1 MNSYLGL
8 VSEYAKVH
16 KKKNRLTV
24 ICIAISVMLVTAIFG
39 MADMSIKAQI
49 NEYIR
54 QNGNFHA
61 TIIGTS
67 DSIAEQ
73 IDNRDDVKVSGFSR
87 VTEDTNFQG
96 KELFVQ
102 GGEQDMA
109 EQMNLNVT
117 EGTYPASTQEAL
129 LDRLGLEQFNLSIGD
144 TIEVSFSDGHTRQ
157 FKITGT
163 YRDFSSLKGKDAHGL
178 LLSMAGMR
186 SLPSNLL
193 YKEYYH
199 IQFKSGVNINRALS
213 EIKSEYGLTDKQV
226 STNTRLLGLMGQSDD
241 SSMRDL
247 YLMAVILFIL
257 VAMAGTFMIASSFN
271 MSILERTQF
280 FGLLRCLGATKK
292 QIKRYIRLEGFQYC
306 LKGIPIGLLIGCM
319 ALWIAIFFLNTLS
332 IQDIPPMPMLQ
343 VSWSGIAAGTVIGVL
358 VVMIA
363 SSSPAKNAAKVS
375 PQAAVTG
382 NINHTNNLHINK
394 ASNTN
399 WFHVDTAMG
408 FRHAFSNKKSMV
420 FIGGSFAISIISF
433 LCFTVLIT
441 FMNHA
446 LNPLKPHAPD
456 LSIMSSQD
464 SILIDHS
471 LIEELKAIPHIQKVY
486 GRMFYYNIPAND
498 KQKSGTAMFIS
509 YDEPQFEW
517 AEEMLI
523 SGNIDNVKNGNG
535 VLVGYKQSQKFD
547 WDIGDILTLNISG
560 EPHDVQIACIIS
572 DMPFDAGNSV
582 WSIIASEKTFSTLTK
597 ITDYTIIDMQVDEDV
612 SKQVRTLI
620 TPETQLLD
628 KQQRN
633 REIQTGYYTMAVFV
647 YGFLMVIALVAL
659 INIIN
664 TVNAS
669 VSSRISNY
677 GMMRAVGMSG
687 KQLKKMVIAEAVA
700 YAVSG
705 SLAGGVLGL
714 LLHRFFFRLI
724 ITSNW
729 GELWQPPLGVLII
742 IISAAILT
750 TFISVISPTK
760 KIEKMCI
767 VNAINAG

>member
-1 MNSYLGL
+1 
-8 VSEYAKVH
+8 
-16 KKKNRLTV
+16 
-24 ICIAISVMLVTAIFG
+24 
-39 MADMSIKAQI
+39 
-49 NEYIR
+49 
-54 QNGNFHA
+54 
-61 TIIGTS
+61 
-67 DSIAEQ
+67 
-73 IDNRDDVKVSGFSR
+73 
-87 VTEDTNFQG
+87 
-96 KELFVQ
+96 
-102 GGEQDMA
+102 
-109 EQMNLNVT
+109 
-117 EGTYPASTQEAL
+117 
-129 LDRLGLEQFNLSIGD
+129 
-144 TIEVSFSDGHTRQ
+144 
-157 FKITGT
+157 
-163 YRDFSSLKGKDAHGL
+163 
-178 LLSMAGMR
+178 
-186 SLPSNLL
+186 
-193 YKEYYH
+193 
-199 IQFKSGVNINRALS
+199 
-213 EIKSEYGLTDKQV
+213 
-226 STNTRLLGLMGQSDD
+226 
-241 SSMRDL
+241 
-247 YLMAVILFIL
+247 
-257 VAMAGTFMIASSFN
+257 
-271 MSILERTQF
+271 
-280 FGLLRCLGATKK
+280 
-292 QIKRYIRLEGFQYC
+292 
-306 LKGIPIGLLIGCM
+306 
-319 ALWIAIFFLNTLS
+319 
-332 IQDIPPMPMLQ
+332 
-343 VSWSGIAAGTVIGVL
+343 
-358 VVMIA
+358 
-363 SSSPAKNAAKVS
+363 
-375 PQAAVTG
+375 
-382 NINHTNNLHINK
+382 
-394 ASNTN
+394 
-399 WFHVDTAMG
+399 
-408 FRHAFSNKKSMV
+408 
-420 FIGGSFAISIISF
+420 
-433 LCFTVLIT
+433 
-441 FMNHA
+441 
-446 LNPLKPHAPD
+446 
-456 LSIMSSQD
+456 
-464 SILIDHS
+464 
-471 LIEELKAIPHIQKVY
+471 
-486 GRMFYYNIPAND
+486 
-498 KQKSGTAMFIS
+498 MFIS